1 MHNSY
6 AKHNWNVVMVKM
18 KVIVPQDLITQK
30 ELRSL
35 RPKDRDQYIQ
45 KLILQILELN
55 NQGVTIS
62 EIADQTGVNRNTLAS
77 HMKTLVA
84 IREAYVINR
93 GNLSIFYKN
102 GKVVHARSTEHKFP
116 NDRFYRFYRLE
127 NEQGNFIY
135 IQERQID
142 EFRAIKVK
150 GGIMIK
156 DEDFMHFMKELQK
169 FAMEVTERESKTRC

>member
-1 MHNSY
+1 
-6 AKHNWNVVMVKM
+6 M
-18 KVIVPQDLITQK
+18 KIQTPQDLITAE
-30 ELRSL
+30 ELRNL
-35 RPKDRDQYIQ
+35 RPKDKDQCIQ

-55 NQGVTIS
+55 SQGVTIS
-62 EIADQTGVNRNTLAS
+62 ELAEQTDIHRNTLAS

-84 IREAYVINR
+84 TREAYAINR
-93 GNLSIFYKN
+93 GKISIYYRN

-127 NEQGNFIY
+127 NEQGKFIY

-150 GGIMIK
+150 GGIMI
-156 DEDFMHFMKELQK
+156 DDRDFLKFMKELQK
-169 FAMEVTERESKTRC
+169 FGMEVTERESTTRC

>member
-1 MHNSY
+1 
-6 AKHNWNVVMVKM
+6 M
-18 KVIVPQDLITQK
+18 KIKVPQDLIAEK
-30 ELRSL
+30 EELKSL
-35 RPKDRDQYIQ
+35 RPKDRDQYVQ

-62 EIADQTGVNRNTLAS
+62 EIAEQTKVNRNTLAS

-84 IREAYVINR
+84 TREAYAINR
-93 GNLSIFYKN
+93 GKLSIFYKN

-116 NDRFYRFYRLE
+116 NDKFYRFYRLE
-127 NEQGNFIY
+127 NEQGKFIY
-135 IQERQID
+135 IQERQLD

-156 DEDFMHFMKELQK
+156 DEDFMHFMKELRN
-169 FAMEVTERESKTRC
+169 FAMEVTERESENHC